1 MTRNRATIYSNGIA
15 DFQRV
20 YEVTKK
26 SGRKISIPVRQQ
38 HLADILGSLTVS
50 GDVTVDGPPSFEPAN
65 RDQSNIAIDRNDSL
79 VSLATQ
85 LTGAEI
91 KLSSAGETL
100 KGRLVG
106 LDREQTATNG
116 QPVSTRY
123 LVIQLK
129 SQIRRVNL
137 RDVESLEFSDPDV
150 QNEIARALSRQLRAI
165 KPNSTFVDLEL
176 STTSTKTS
184 AIVQYTIPAAAWK
197 ISYRIIL
204 HESGPVSI
212 EGHAI
217 VDNNTDEDWNDFIV
231 SVVMGQPITFATDL
245 AESKTPA
252 REYVKIVQD
261 SAVGNV
267 DIERS
272 FALPEGAG
280 GAVEMS
286 MDSLP
291 MAAAAAPARKALKRS
306 RGRSPREYQREQAA
320 EMKTAEIDDAG
331 DFCIFESAAPVSIAA
346 HRSASIPVFRTTLDE
361 SAGVLHYRES
371 NHSTRPYRAI
381 RFKNTTGHSLSR
393 GVCTVYIET
402 TYAGT
407 CVLPASKPDDVDLVP
422 HALETGV
429 RVVANQKPVNT
440 RRTAVHISD
449 GVAVESRHQVTT
461 TTYQINSSSKEES
474 TFVIDHSPRLG
485 KSAEV
490 ECQLIRDGEEAEL
503 LDTLTISDAARA
515 EFQLK
520 DREVVS
526 VSFVESTVRK
536 SRVSL
541 SGDSP
546 EADRFMIPWLIEN
559 IVDSDLSV
567 AGDSAVAK
575 CVELQ
580 KLLDEKKD
588 QMRHAAAEIDRLA
601 ARQQRLRENIKAGGP
616 EQVVGKWQNSLA
628 RSEDAIV
635 QLEDER
641 IPELEKAQRELRV
654 QLYDALKELAL
665 DWTETT

>member
-20 YEVTKK
+20 FEVTKK

-85 LTGAEI
+85 LTGADV
-91 KLSSAGETL
+91 KLVSAGETI
-100 KGRLVG
+100 KGRLIG

-116 QPVSTRY
+116 QPVSARY
-123 LVIQLK
+123 LVIQVK
-129 SQIRRVNL
+129 SQIRRMNV
-137 RDVESLEFSDPDV
+137 RDVESLEFIDADV
-150 QNEIARALSRQLRAI
+150 QNEIDKALSRQLRSI

-176 STTSTKTS
+176 STTTTKTS
-184 AIVQYTIPAAAWK
+184 AVVQYTIPAAAWK

-204 HESGPVSI
+204 HETGPVSI

-245 AESKTPA
+245 AESKTPS
-252 REYVKIVQD
+252 REYVNIVQD
-261 SAVGNV
+261 SAIGNV

-272 FALPEGAG
+272 LALLDS
-280 GAVEMS
+280 AVAA
-286 MDSLP
+286 DISLQSLAMESAP
-291 MAAAAAPARKALKRS
+291 APARQTLKQS
-306 RGRSPREYQREQAA
+306 RGRSPREYQREKAA
-320 EMKTAEIDDAG
+320 DTKTAEIDDAG
-331 DFCIFESAAPVSIAA
+331 DFCIFESATPVSITA
-346 HRSASIPVFRTTLDE
+346 HRSASIPVFSTTLDE
-361 SAGVLHYRES
+361 STGVLHFRES

-440 RRTAVHISD
+440 RRTAIQISD

-461 TTYQINSSSKEES
+461 TTYQINSSSEESS
-474 TFVIDHSPRLG
+474 TFVIDHAPRLG
-485 KSAEV
+485 KSAEI

-503 LDTLTISDAARA
+503 LDTSTISDGVRA
-515 EFQLK
+515 EFLLNEK
-520 DREVVS
+520 EVVS

-546 EADRFMIPWLIEN
+546 DADRFLIPWLIEN

-567 AGDSAVAK
+567 AGDAAVAK

-588 QMRHAAAEIDRLA
+588 QMRHAGAEIERLA

-616 EQVVGKWQNSLA
+616 DQVVGKWQNSLA

-641 IPELEKAQRELRV
+641 IPELEKAQRDLRM
-654 QLYDALKELAL
+654 QLFDALNELTL
-665 DWTETT
+665 DWSETA